1 MSDFNKI
8 IKEKVDQFEVP
19 YNDAHWAEMEG
30 KLNSIRSAKIKKNVF
45 SAAAVITILSAIAYF
60 IIPTENTISNTNPIV
75 KTTKTEEVSQNNSSS
90 NELNQTNEKIAVN
103 ENAKTE
109 NTDNKVVESENIKEE
124 NSTTNTNN
132 NLEENNSTHTA
143 SPSSTNT
150 DLNEKI
156 TVNSDFIVYNNKVCL
171 GETVSF
177 EAMENDRPVSYL
189 WNFGDGSISHKTN
202 PSHTYKNDGTYSIT
216 LTLIDKQSGTE
227 HTSIQRDV
235 VTILSKP
242 NAEYTYLEES
252 TKHDDNKLKYPYTTF
267 KVKNFKK
274 GYSYSWDLGNGETST
289 GNIAKTIHKKADNY
303 LVKLTVKNI
312 DGCVTTTSKNIKIK
326 NNFTLYAPNAI
337 RHNPDNPENG
347 IFMVKAL
354 LEWDISFEMIIT
366 DKAGKMIYKTTDKNQ
381 GWNGKLNNTGQ
392 QMPEGLY
399 FWKIVTKDAELN
411 SHYHQGEIYLKK

>member
-30 KLNSIRSAKIKKNVF
+30 KLNTIRSAKIKKNVF

-60 IIPTENTISNTNPIV
+60 IIPNENTISNNNPIV
-75 KTTKTEEVSQNNSSS
+75 DTNKTEEVSQNNSSS
-90 NELNQTNEKIAVN
+90 TELNQY
-103 ENAKTE
+103 
-109 NTDNKVVESENIKEE
+109 
-124 NSTTNTNN
+124 
-132 NLEENNSTHTA
+132 
-143 SPSSTNT
+143 
-150 DLNEKI
+150 NEKI
-156 TVNSDFIVYNNKVCL
+156 TVNKTKETKNTEKNIVENENLNNKTSTTTENNNVEENNITNTINPSNTNPNLNEKVKINSDFIVYNNKVCL
-171 GETVSF
+171 GEVVSF

-189 WNFGDGSISHKTN
+189 WNFGDGTISHKTN
-202 PSHTYKNDGTYSIT
+202 PNHIYKNNGVYSIT
-216 LTLIDKQSGTE
+216 LTLIDKESGTE

-235 VTILSKP
+235 VTILSNP
-242 NAEYTYLEES
+242 NVEYTYSEES

-274 GYSYSWDLGNGETST
+274 GYSYEWDLGNGETSS
-289 GNIAKTIHKKADNY
+289 GNIAKTIHKKANNY
-303 LVKLTVKNI
+303 LVKLTVKNSE
-312 DGCVTTTSKNIKIK
+312 GCITTTSKNISIK
-326 NNFTLYAPNAI
+326 NNFALYAPNAI

-347 IFMVKAL
+347 VFMVKAL
-354 LEWDISFEMIIT
+354 LEWDIPFEMIIT

-392 QMPEGLY
+392 QMQEGLY
-399 FWKIVTKDAELN
+399 FWKIVTKDAEHN

>member
-60 IIPTENTISNTNPIV
+60 IIPTENTINNNSIV
-75 KTTKTEEVSQNNSSS
+75 QKTKTEEVSQNNSSS
-90 NELNQTNEKIAVN
+90 NELNHTNEKIAIN
-103 ENAKTE
+103 ENTETE
-109 NTDNKVVESENIKEE
+109 NTETNIIESEKINEESSTTINNNKVEE
-124 NSTTNTNN
+124 DNSTQTTNPSNTNSN
-132 NLEENNSTHTA
+132 
-143 SPSSTNT
+143 
-150 DLNEKI
+150 LNEKV

-189 WNFGDGSISHKTN
+189 WNFGDGTISHKTN
-202 PSHTYKNDGTYSIT
+202 PSHTYKNHGTYSIT

-242 NAEYTYLEES
+242 NAEYSYLEES

-267 KVKNFKK
+267 KIKTIKK
-274 GYSYSWDLGNGETST
+274 GYSYEWNLGNGEKST
-289 GNIAKTIHKKADNY
+289 GSIAKTIHKKADNY

-312 DGCVTTTSKNIKIK
+312 EGCIATTSKNIRIK
-326 NNFTLYAPNAI
+326 NNFALYAPNAI

-366 DKAGKMIYKTTDKNQ
+366 DKAGKIIYKTTDKNQ

-392 QMPEGLY
+392 QMEEGLY